1 MGKVALVLSGGGAKG
16 AFQVGV
22 EKYAREE
29 KGYEW
34 DVIAGVSVGALNGAM
49 LSMKK
54 YKRLEAIWKTICDNQ
69 VYTGKLNF
77 WTYLRLLRGAKSVY
91 GNDPLARIIDREVDP
106 EKFVI
111 DFRVGTVSLRTGRY
125 TLYHHDSPDIKKAIL
140 ASTVMPIIWPP
151 MVVSDECQDMVDG
164 SLRRFSPIGDVLDQD
179 PEEVFIINCR
189 PRHPTPVTQEFHNVL
204 DIGIRTI
211 AIAGNEIFTSDI
223 REFIHINRNVKETEK
238 AGLTLTNIKG
248 KPYKWF
254 KCTIIEPK
262 EPLGSM
268 LDFSKE
274 NVEMIKEKGWNRAR
288 EVLG

>member
-1 MGKVALVLSGGGAKG
+1 MGKVALVLGGGGSKG
-16 AFQVGV
+16 AFQVGA

-29 KGYEW
+29 KGYKW
-34 DVIAGVSVGALNGAM
+34 DVIAGVSVGALNGALLAM
-49 LSMKK
+49 EE
-54 YKRLEAIWKTICDNQ
+54 YKRLEAIWKTICDNK
-69 VYTGKLNF
+69 VYTGKLNL
-77 WTYLRLLRGAKSVY
+77 WTYYKLFRGAKSVY
-91 GNDPLARIIDREVDP
+91 GNEPLARIIDREVDP
-106 EKFVI
+106 EKFKV

-140 ASTVMPIIWPP
+140 ASTVMPILWPP
-151 MVVSDECQDMVDG
+151 MAVSDECQDMVDG

-179 PEEVFIINCR
+179 PAEVFIINCR

-223 REFIHINRNVKETEK
+223 SEFTHINRSVEETEK
-238 AGLTLTNIKG
+238 AGVTLTNVKG
-248 KPYKWF
+248 KPYKWY
-254 KCTIIEPK
+254 KYTIIEPK
-262 EPLGSM
+262 EPLGQM

-274 NVEMIKEKGWNRAR
+274 NVERTKELGWKRAK

>member
-29 KGYEW
+29 KGYKW

-49 LSMKK
+49 LAMGK
-54 YKRLEAIWKTICDNQ
+54 YHRLEAIWKTICDNK
-69 VYTGKLNF
+69 VYTGQLNF
-77 WTYLRLLRGAKSVY
+77 FTYLKLLMGAKSVY
-91 GNDPLARIIDREVDP
+91 GNEPLAKIIEREIDP
-106 EKFVI
+106 KEFKV

-151 MVVSDECQDMVDG
+151 MPVSDECQDMVDG

-179 PEEVFIINCR
+179 PGEVFIINCR
-189 PRHPTPVTQEFHNVL
+189 PSHPSPVTGEFHNVL

-223 REFIHINRNVKETEK
+223 REFIHINRNVKEAEK
-238 AGLTLTNIKG
+238 AGLTLTNVKG

-262 EPLGSM
+262 EPLGPM
-268 LDFSKE
+268 LDFSGERTEASKE
-274 NVEMIKEKGWNRAR
+274 AGWYRAR
-288 EVLG
+288 EILG